1 MEKFERYEAKR
12 DVVGMRQCARTISH
26 FNGGASLIQR
36 FVATRPMFLRVEALE
51 RLDALKDFA
60 PAYGSGLAEEKEAAD
75 AAEAAL
81 EALDVFF
88 QETLAEATKEVETA
102 RAVFPARC
110 DAVDQLVRRV
120 VEQRIG
126 AAVDAVAGSK
136 PLGSPPKLTFRRCFL
151 AVVAAG
157 ALRGDMNEAK

>member
-1 MEKFERYEAKR
+1 M
-12 DVVGMRQCARTISH
+12 
-26 FNGGASLIQR
+26 IQR

-110 DAVDQLVRRV
+110 DAWTSSLDVSWSN
-120 VEQRIG
+120 G
-126 AAVDAVAGSK
+126 
-136 PLGSPPKLTFRRCFL
+136 
-151 AVVAAG
+151 
-157 ALRGDMNEAK
+157 